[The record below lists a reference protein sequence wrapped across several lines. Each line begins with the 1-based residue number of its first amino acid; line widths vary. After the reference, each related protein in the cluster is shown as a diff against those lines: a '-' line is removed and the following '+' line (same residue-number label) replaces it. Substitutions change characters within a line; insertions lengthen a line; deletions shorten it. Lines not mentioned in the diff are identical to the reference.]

1 MKNLTFRLLG
11 FPVVIHPM
19 AWLVLG
25 FILLSRA
32 SGGPGALLRGAIVV
46 AVLFGSIL
54 VHELGHALVARGFR
68 LGPVSILLH
77 GFGGLTT
84 HRRSSSAGRSMLITA
99 AGPGAGLLLGG
110 LSLVLYLPLVFGGL
124 TDGVT
129 SSSPIGLLAYTLD
142 ILVWINVFWSLFNL
156 LPMAPLDGGQLL
168 DAGLVLLGVAPIKA
182 HKIVAV
188 VSLALA
194 AVVAVAAIALHF
206 WFLIFVAF
214 LVAQR
219 NLPALG
225 IGGGSRRRF

>member
-1 MKNLTFRLLG
+1 MRNVQFRLWG

-32 SGGPGALLRGAIVV
+32 SGGPGALFRGLIV
-46 AVLFGSIL
+46 AAALFGSVL
-54 VHELGHALVARGFR
+54 VHEMGHALVARGFR

-84 HRRSSSAGRSMLITA
+84 HRRSPSAGRSMAVTA

-110 LSLVLYLPLVFGGL
+110 LALVLYVPFVMSGMGEGASATSPL
-124 TDGVT
+124 
-129 SSSPIGLLAYTLD
+129 GLLDYSLY
-142 ILVWINVFWSLFNL
+142 ILIWINIFWSLFNL

-168 DAGLVLLGVAPIKA
+168 EAGLVLLGVAPVKA
-182 HKIVAV
+182 HKAVAIISV
-188 VSLALA
+188 AMAAL
-194 AVVAVAAIALHF
+194 VGIAAIAWGE

-214 LVAQR
+214 LVIRR

-225 IGGGSRRRF
+225 FGGATTRRF